1 MRMPPERFAHVGLTV
16 SNLDQMVG
24 LFTGMLGFELS
35 GRLRPFDPHAVAG
48 ITGVAEAVVEEIA
61 YLRRGDLA
69 FELLQYRDPPPR
81 SSTLRPC
88 DPGYMHWLLE
98 VDSLADSIERAAAF
112 GFARVSAP
120 YRITAGP
127 NAGKYGTYLR
137 HPDGFAL
144 ELIGPSSA
152 QGMDLPSATSASP

>member
-1 MRMPPERFAHVGLTV
+1 MDSGAVILMRMPLDRFAHIGLTV
-16 SNLDQMVG
+16 SNLDQMVAF
-24 LFTGMLGFELS
+24 FTGMLGFEVGS
-35 GRLRPFDPHAVAG
+35 RLRPFDPRAVAG

-61 YLRRGDLA
+61 YLRRGELA

-81 SSTLRPC
+81 ASSLRPC

-98 VDSLADSIERAAAF
+98 VDDFAGSIERAAAH

-120 YRITAGP
+120 YLITAGP
-127 NAGKYGTYLR
+127 NAGKHGTYLR

-144 ELIGPSSA
+144 ELIGPA
-152 QGMDLPSATSASP
+152 E

>member
-1 MRMPPERFAHVGLTV
+1 MSSGRFAHVGLTV

-24 LFTGMLGFELS
+24 FFTSMLGFEVS
-35 GRLRPFDPHAVAG
+35 SRLRPFDPRAVAG
-48 ITGVAEAVVEEIA
+48 ITGIAEAVVEEIA
-61 YLRRGDLA
+61 FLRRGELT

-81 SSTLRPC
+81 VSPLRPC

-98 VDSLADSIERAAAF
+98 VDDLGGSIESAVTA
-112 GFARVSAP
+112 GFAQASEP
-120 YRITAGP
+120 YRIAAGP
-127 NAGKYGTYLR
+127 SAGKYGTYLR

-152 QGMDLPSATSASP
+152 HGTALPSATKASP